1 MQVNQLV
8 GPLLTCARL
17 ARAGDQGRFARSP
30 RVLALAVFCGW
41 RLACGLAIPAGLV
54 LVSVELMTKPKLFTI
69 VLVTAGFAAQAVLFS
84 ADKKAAPVPT
94 APAAQAGLLGEF
106 SGEWRGKDDSSG
118 TLKVKFSR
126 GQDAAWTAQ
135 SVFAFEGTE
144 IPTTTKS
151 VKVDGV
157 KVELVFAW
165 QVQGTSAAS
174 TLKGELQG
182 DKLEG
187 TYESTTA
194 EGAATGTWKTTR
206 TPARS

>member
-1 MQVNQLV
+1 
-8 GPLLTCARL
+8 
-17 ARAGDQGRFARSP
+17 
-30 RVLALAVFCGW
+30 
-41 RLACGLAIPAGLV
+41 
-54 LVSVELMTKPKLFTI
+54 MTKPKLYTI
-69 VLVTAGFAAQAVLFS
+69 VRFTAGFAAQAVLFS

-126 GQDAAWTAQ
+126 GQDAAWTA
-135 SVFAFEGTE
+135 
-144 IPTTTKS
+144 TTKS